1 MTRVPKFSAPQR
13 FCARWRKDS
22 FKPSGR
28 PREKVESFLKMGFQ
42 TQVKTRGVAP
52 ANAIVERMT
61 PTECVMRC
69 VLLFDVDAPVE
80 FEAHLPDRAPFAAKG
95 RIRSRVSVP
104 PRFEYTIALQPQ
116 EAPASVEIRAE
127 EIGRKHQRFEA
138 EFSLQ
143 YRTTKEGFR
152 KAKGRNVSTG
162 GLLMTCKEALFEG
175 MFLELHFVLPSE
187 VLAVYSFKK
196 GSERSKLREPFDDIV
211 VQARVVHYR
220 PVGSGLSAY
229 GVNFVGLSR
238 HDRDQIARFVD
249 AVRLVKLRPNP

>member
-1 MTRVPKFSAPQR
+1 
-13 FCARWRKDS
+13 
-22 FKPSGR
+22 
-28 PREKVESFLKMGFQ
+28 MGFQ

-52 ANAIVERMT
+52 AKAIVERIT

-69 VLLFDVDAPVE
+69 VLLFDVNAPVE
-80 FEAHLPDRAPFAAKG
+80 FEAHLPDRPPYAVKG
-95 RIRSRVSVP
+95 RIRSRVPVP

-116 EAPASVEIRAE
+116 EAPPSVEIRAE
-127 EIGRKHQRFEA
+127 DLGRKHERFEV

-143 YRTTKEGFR
+143 YRTAKEGFR

-162 GLLMTCKEALFEG
+162 GLLMTCKEALVEG

-196 GSERSKLREPFDDIV
+196 PSERSKLSQPFEDIV
-211 VQARVVHYR
+211 VQARVIHHR
-220 PVGSGLSAY
+220 PVGSELYAF
-229 GVNFVGLSR
+229 GVNFVGLGR

-249 AVRLVKLRPNP
+249 AVARVKLRQNP